1 MPEIGAPTG
10 TTFEITD
17 TKLYVPAVTLSTE
30 DDNKL
35 LEQLKTGFTRT
46 IKWQKYT
53 SEMPNPTE
61 IHNLNYLIDPTFSKV
76 NRFFVL
82 SFKNDQ
88 DRTSFTKFYTPEVE
102 IKDFNV
108 LIDGKG
114 FFDVPIK
121 NKEETYEK
129 IIEISKNNDHKTGNL
144 LDYDYFSNHYKL
156 IVIDLSKQIELEN
169 SHLKQQINFIDK
181 LAENNGATMVFII
194 EKSAETTFEFSQN
207 SASII

>member
-1 MPEIGAPTG
+1 MIQHLV
-10 TTFEITD
+10 
-17 TKLYVPAVTLSTE
+17 KS
-30 DDNKL
+30 
-35 LEQLKTGFTRT
+35 
-46 IKWQKYT
+46 
-53 SEMPNPTE
+53 
-61 IHNLNYLIDPTFSKV
+61 ID
-76 NRFFVL
+76 FFVL

-88 DRTSFTKFYTPEVE
+88 DRTSFTKFYTPKVE

-129 IIEISKNNDHKTGNL
+129 IIEISKNNDHKPGNL

-169 SHLKQQINFIDK
+169 PDLKQQINFIGK

-194 EKSAETTFEFSQN
+194 EKSAETTFEFSQT